1 MASPGNISV
10 KSSGNYLSMLNREDD
25 FRIRYTDCNKT
36 LVTADGF
43 WETHTQI
50 SCEIIL
56 IDRGTYR
63 CELNGQQLTM
73 EPGDLLVVQSGQ
85 KHRDFLYKGCSFFAF
100 HFHLLPAVEGKIPPP
115 IFGSGV
121 KPEEQILHLDDR
133 KFFMFL
139 IENLMEK
146 KNARRKEMGRFRL
159 DNALFEAFFRKIILL
174 YPEKVLNEAI
184 RGEID
189 YDADTELLYAVFS
202 RHLSEMPPL
211 EELCRECQMSR
222 SALHRLCQK
231 TFGMPPRKAFMHCKI
246 LQARS
251 FILRNPGIRVKEV
264 AEVFGFKTPYHF
276 SRIFL
281 RETGSY
287 PKKFT
292 KADTSAE

>member
-10 KSSGNYLSMLNREDD
+10 NSSVNYLSMLNREDD
-25 FRIRYTDCNKT
+25 FRVRYTDCNKT
-36 LVTADGF
+36 LVTANGF

-56 IDRGTYR
+56 IERGTYR
-63 CELNGQQLTM
+63 CELNGHRITLKPWDM
-73 EPGDLLVVQSGQ
+73 LIVQPGQ

-100 HFHLLPAVEGKIPPP
+100 HFHLLPGNGKFPPP
-115 IFGSGV
+115 VFA
-121 KPEEQILHLDDR
+121 PEVEPEQQILHLDDR
-133 KFFMFL
+133 RFFMFL
-139 IENLMEK
+139 TENLMEK
-146 KNARRKEMGRFRL
+146 RSAPRKGTGRFHL
-159 DNALFEAFFRKIILL
+159 DNALFEAFFRKIMLI
-174 YPEKVLNEAI
+174 YPDKVLSEAI

-189 YDADTELLYAVFS
+189 HDADTELLYAVFS
-202 RHLSEMPPL
+202 RHLAEMPPL
-211 EELCRECQMSR
+211 ETLCRECRMSR
-222 SALHRLCQK
+222 SALHRLCLK

-292 KADTSAE
+292 KADKPEE